1 MMKKTT
7 QFMLS
12 MVATAIA
19 LSASPAFA
27 EEQEDGINIGGAVR
41 VNYGYKDYSDASK
54 DKGGDLTFD
63 MAAIK
68 FNGKK
73 GDWGLAAEYRFTS
86 STDYIKYGYGYYNID
101 PDWQLQ

>member
-1 MMKKTT
+1 MMKQATL
-7 QFMLS
+7 LS
-12 MVATAIA
+12 SSIA
-19 LSASPAFA
+19 LALVLGSASTIVHA
-27 EEQEDGINIGGAVR
+27 EDGINIGGAVR

-68 FNGKK
+68 FNGQK